1 MRSTSVAVA
10 TTVFTIICCALTLF
24 AKGAP
29 TISIQGAP
37 ARGSA
42 DARVIV
48 VEYSDFQCPYCGKF
62 ARETFGTIEERYIGP
77 GKVRYVFRNF
87 PLDESHPKAFKAAEA
102 AECANQQGKF
112 WEMHAQLFA
121 NQPALDPADL
131 LSHAKAVGV
140 DESVFRKCLNGAA
153 RAKIRRDFNDGVKAG
168 VGGTPTFL
176 IGTAEKDGKVR
187 VVKTLSGMQTTESF
201 TRALDEVLAASV
213 SGWPAVGLAK
223 AGAAPSR

>member
-1 MRSTSVAVA
+1 MRSASARVA
-10 TTVFTIICCALTLF
+10 TTVITVLCCALTLLGK
-24 AKGAP
+24 AA

-42 DARVIV
+42 DAKVVV

-62 ARETFGTIEERYIGP
+62 ARETFATIEERYIGT
-77 GKVRYVFRNF
+77 GKVRYAFRNF

-121 NQPALDPADL
+121 NQQALDPGDL
-131 LSHAKAVGV
+131 LSHSKAVGV
-140 DESVFRKCLNGAA
+140 EESAFRKCLNGAA
-153 RAKIRRDFNDGVKAG
+153 RPKINRDFNDGVKAG

-213 SGWPAVGLAK
+213 SGLPDVGLAK
-223 AGAAPSR
+223 ADAAPSR

>member
-1 MRSTSVAVA
+1 MRSASALLA
-10 TTVFTIICCALTLF
+10 TTVFTVICCGVTLLGM
-24 AKGAP
+24 AA

-37 ARGSA
+37 ALGSA
-42 DARVIV
+42 DAKVVVI
-48 VEYSDFQCPYCGKF
+48 EYSDFQCPYCGKF

-213 SGWPAVGLAK
+213 SGLPAVGLAK